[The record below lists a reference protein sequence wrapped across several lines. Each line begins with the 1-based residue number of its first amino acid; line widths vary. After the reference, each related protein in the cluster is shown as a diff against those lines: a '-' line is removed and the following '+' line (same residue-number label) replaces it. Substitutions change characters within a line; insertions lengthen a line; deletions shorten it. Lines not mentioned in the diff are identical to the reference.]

1 MTSTENLTLL
11 GSSVKGALSADQLEK
26 FPAPNVSIVKFE
38 TAEVTSL
45 CPVTDQPD
53 IYTVTIEYVPG
64 DSCVESKSLKMYLT
78 RFRNQ
83 GIFGEALAATIAD
96 DIYRVLEPK
105 ALVVTAEQQM
115 RGGLIMTSTATRGG
129 NKDA

>member
-11 GSSVKGALSADQLEK
+11 GSSVKGALTADQLEK

-53 IYTVTIEYVPG
+53 IYSVTIEYVPG
-64 DSCVESKSLKMYLT
+64 ESCVESKSLKMYLT

>member
-53 IYTVTIEYVPG
+53 IYSVTIEYVPG
-64 DSCVESKSLKMYLT
+64 ESCVESKSLKMYLT